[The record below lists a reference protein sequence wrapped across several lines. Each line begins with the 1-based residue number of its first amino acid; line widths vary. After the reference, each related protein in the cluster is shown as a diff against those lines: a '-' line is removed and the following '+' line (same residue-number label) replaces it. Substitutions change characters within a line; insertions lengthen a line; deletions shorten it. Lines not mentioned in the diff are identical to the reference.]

1 MDLKIAESLYLNLE
15 LLRSDLNSVSS
26 TIQFFS
32 CNGCGCVRM
41 DTSDARGEGLGEGSG
56 EGCIGLRLVAE
67 AGVEAEA
74 AAEAEVG
81 GVGVDSIPVMS

>member
-15 LLRSDLNSVSS
+15 LLISDLNSVSS

-41 DTSDARGEGLGEGSG
+41 DTSDTRGEGLGDGRGAGAGDAAGRSSSSSSSVG
-56 EGCIGLRLVAE
+56 E
-67 AGVEAEA
+67 VEA
-74 AAEAEVG
+74 
-81 GVGVDSIPVMS
+81 SIPVMF

>member
-32 CNGCGCVRM
+32 CKDCGCVRM
-41 DTSDARGEGLGEGSG
+41 DTSDARGEGLGEGRR
-56 EGCIGLRLVAE
+56 EVIAGLRLGEEAEGEAE
-67 AGVEAEA
+67 AGE
-74 AAEAEVG
+74 
-81 GVGVDSIPVMS
+81 DSIPVMS